1 MTHGRSEPIERHPD
15 SGQTRDLIAGYCARD
30 NLSTHDPYD
39 IWQTRAGFHVK
50 YLYHCHPAL
59 GLLPAALLTAYDTWI
74 NNRLRLFYP
83 CREYPSVRSLA
94 ALALLNLYRA
104 TADRQYLSWAGR
116 HLSWLQEHR
125 CQGYAGACWGLGFD
139 YPVRKDLI
147 YAGNT
152 PFSTVTPYAL
162 EAFCRYSCVAS
173 TDEYVDTIR
182 SIHTFLEQDL
192 QVMWETERH
201 LATSYAA
208 RRDRIAFNS
217 VAYTMYSYALLR
229 DYVDAA
235 ARDRAAE
242 KIRKLYAYLCDHQGA
257 DGSWFYS
264 PDGES
269 FIDCFHSC
277 FVLKNMIK
285 TNTLIPLAGCA
296 SVIEKGYGYLRRVFR
311 DSRTGLFRRFSVA
324 NKPGLVK
331 FDLYD
336 NAELLNLA
344 VLRDDRDFARELTH
358 HIARH
363 FVRSGQGIYSKID
376 CLNGKRDLNTLR
388 WAVMPYLYALSE
400 LLVHEVQQWS

>member
-1 MTHGRSEPIERHPD
+1 M
-15 SGQTRDLIAGYCARD
+15 
-30 NLSTHDPYD
+30 
-39 IWQTRAGFHVK
+39 
-50 YLYHCHPAL
+50 
-59 GLLPAALLTAYDTWI
+59 LPAALFTAYDTWI

-83 CREYPSVRSLA
+83 RREYASVRSLA

-104 TADRQYLSWAGR
+104 TADRQYLSWARR
-116 HLSWLQEHR
+116 HLGWLQEHR
-125 CQGYAGACWGLGFD
+125 CPGYAGACWGLGFD
-139 YPVRKDLI
+139 YAVMKGLI
-147 YAGNT
+147 YDGNT

-162 EAFCRYSCVAS
+162 EAFCRYSGLAS

-182 SIHTFLEQDL
+182 SIHTFLERDL
-192 QVMWETERH
+192 QVMSETQRH

-229 DYVDAA
+229 GHVDAA
-235 ARDRAAE
+235 ARDRAVE
-242 KIRKLYAYLCDHQGA
+242 KIRKLYANLCDHQGA

-285 TNTLIPLAGCA
+285 TNALIPLADCD
-296 SVIEKGYGYLRRVFR
+296 SVVERGYGYLRQAFR
-311 DSRTGLFRRFSVA
+311 DNRTGLFRRFAVA

-344 VLRDDRDFARELTH
+344 VLRHDRDFARELAH
-358 HIARH
+358 HITRH
-363 FVRSGQGIYSKID
+363 FVRPGHGIYSKID
-376 CLNGKRDLNTLR
+376 CFHGKRDLDTLR

-400 LLVHEVQQWS
+400 LLAHEVQRWS